1 MTPTLNV
8 YWDERIVGTLERNEE
23 GTMLFSYSDTWL
35 ADPDTSPVSQSL
47 PKQPGL
53 FSRAQSRPFF
63 AGLLPDESQREAAAR
78 AAGLSTQNDFGLLDA
93 LGGDVAGA
101 LTILAQGQALPEI
114 SNEHPVALTEAELE
128 RLLQLLPKR
137 PFLVGQEGIRMSLAG
152 AQPKIP
158 VVLVEGEPAL
168 PPPGQPTTHIIKP
181 ASERFEGMVDNEAF
195 SMRLAAAC
203 GLETAAVETRRAG
216 STAYLLVERFDR
228 IEMEGHIHRIHQ
240 EDFCQA
246 LGIAPETK
254 YAIEGGPAFSDCF
267 ALVRSA
273 CTAPANNVLRLLDAA
288 IFNVI
293 IGNADAHGKNFSLLY
308 KEDETVLT
316 PLYDLMVTAFYPDV
330 ATRFAMPIGRQN
342 QFEKIDA
349 RAWIKFAE
357 DMEFRPP
364 FVRNRIVKLAK
375 TITVE
380 APLLAAAMAAEHC
393 DPAILDAVSS
403 LVVAR
408 AKFVPEGV

>member
-1 MTPTLNV
+1 MA
-8 YWDERIVGTLERNEE
+8 E
-23 GTMLFSYSDTWL
+23 
-35 ADPDTSPVSQSL
+35 AD
-47 PKQPGL
+47 
-53 FSRAQSRPFF
+53 
-63 AGLLPDESQREAAAR
+63 
-78 AAGLSTQNDFGLLDA
+78 
-93 LGGDVAGA
+93 
-101 LTILAQGQALPEI
+101 
-114 SNEHPVALTEAELE
+114 LE
-128 RLLQLLPKR
+128 RLLQELPKR
-137 PFLVGQEGIRMSLAG
+137 PFLVGEEGIRMSLAG

-158 VVLVEGEPAL
+158 VVLVNGRPAL
-168 PPPGQPTTHIIKP
+168 PPQGQPTTHIIKP
-181 ASERFEGMVDNEAF
+181 ANENFEHMVANEAF

-203 GLETAAVETRRAG
+203 GLETAAVEVRQAG
-216 STAYLLVERFDR
+216 ATAYLLVERFDR
-228 IEMEGHIHRIHQ
+228 EEREGHILRIYQ

-254 YAIEGGPAFSDCF
+254 YAIEGGPAFADCF

-308 KEDETVLT
+308 KDDETVLT
-316 PLYDLMVTAFYPDV
+316 PLYDLMVTAFYPGV

-349 RAWIKFAE
+349 KAWIKFAE

-364 FVRNRIVKLAK
+364 FVRNRIGKLAK
-375 TITVE
+375 SIIAE
-380 APLLAAAMAAEHC
+380 APLLADAMAAEHC
-393 DPAILDAVSS
+393 DPAILDAVSN

-408 AKFVPEGV
+408 AKFVSEAV